1 MARTQPRSEPAPRPP
16 AASDEGRGVE
26 PAAAPDAHEARA
38 SFRIVRTPS
47 DRILA
52 GVAGGLAE
60 RLGVDPVIVRLAF
73 VVLSFA
79 AGAGVVAYLVCWAL
93 SVDPPA
99 GGTAA
104 VPPVDPAVATQRTI
118 AIALVVGGLLLV
130 FRAVG
135 AWFGDA
141 VVWPVALGA
150 VGSAV
155 IWTRADLESRARWMR
170 VAQRFPRR
178 SLDTFRAGPVSFLR
192 IVFGGLL
199 ILAGMVVFLAAN
211 DAFALGA
218 VRNVLFAIGVT
229 VVGAVLILGPGVWHL
244 VAQLTAERRER
255 IRSQER
261 AEVAAHLHDS
271 VLQSLAMI
279 QRARTAEEMAT
290 LARAQERE
298 LRAWLFAEGP
308 PPAGTLRAAVQAV
321 AARVEAL
328 HNVEVEVVQVGDVAV
343 DDRVQALVQAAG
355 EAMTNAARHAGARR
369 VDVYVEVEAGAVTAY
384 VRDRGKG
391 FDPATVPEDRRGI
404 AESIR
409 GRMERA
415 GGTARITSAVGEGTE
430 VALRLPRATP

>member
-1 MARTQPRSEPAPRPP
+1 MARTQPRSEPAPPP
-16 AASDEGRGVE
+16 PVAGDEGRGVE
-26 PAAAPDAHEARA
+26 PAVAGANQARA
-38 SFRIVRTPS
+38 SLRIVRTPS
-47 DRILA
+47 DRIMA

-93 SVDPPA
+93 SVNPP
-99 GGTAA
+99 GGGAPTVA
-104 VPPVDPAVATQRTI
+104 PVDPAVATQRMV

-229 VVGAVLILGPGVWHL
+229 VVGAVLILGPGVWRL

-308 PPAGTLRAAVQAV
+308 PPAGTLRAAVQTV
-321 AARVEAL
+321 AAKVEAL
-328 HNVEVEVVQVGDVAV
+328 HHVEVEVVQVGDVAV
-343 DDRVQALVQAAG
+343 DDRIQSLVQAAG

-369 VDVYVEVEAGAVTAY
+369 VDVYVEVEAGALTAY

-409 GRMERA
+409 RRMERA
-415 GGTARITSAVGEGTE
+415 GGTAEVTSASGDGTE
-430 VALRLPRATP
+430 VALRLPLEAA

>member
-1 MARTQPRSEPAPRPP
+1 MARTQPRSEPAPPP
-16 AASDEGRGVE
+16 PVAGDEGRGVE
-26 PAAAPDAHEARA
+26 PTVAGANQARA
-38 SFRIVRTPS
+38 SLRIVRTPS

-99 GGTAA
+99 GGAPTVA
-104 VPPVDPAVATQRTI
+104 PMDPAVATQRMV

-229 VVGAVLILGPGVWHL
+229 VVGAVLILGPGVWRL

-308 PPAGTLRAAVQAV
+308 PLAGTLRAAVQTV
-321 AARVEAL
+321 AAKVEAL
-328 HNVEVEVVQVGDVAV
+328 HHVEVEVVQVGDVAV
-343 DDRVQALVQAAG
+343 DDRVQSLVQAAG

-415 GGTARITSAVGEGTE
+415 GGTAEVTSASGEGTE
-430 VALRLPRATP
+430 VALRLPLEAA

>member
-1 MARTQPRSEPAPRPP
+1 MARTQPRSGAAPPAP
-16 AASDEGRGVE
+16 SDEGRGVE
-26 PAAAPDAHEARA
+26 AAPEPGGPGARA
-38 SFRIVRTPS
+38 SLRIVRTPS
-47 DRILA
+47 DRILT

-79 AGAGVVAYLVCWAL
+79 AGAGVVAYLVCWGL
-93 SVDPPA
+93 SVGPPA
-99 GGTAA
+99 GGA
-104 VPPVDPAVATQRTI
+104 VAEDPVDPAVATQRTV
-118 AIALVVGGLLLV
+118 AVGLVVGGLLLV
-130 FRAVG
+130 FRAIG
-135 AWFGDA
+135 AWFGDT

-155 IWTRADLESRARWMR
+155 IWTRADLERRARWMR
-170 VAQRFPRR
+170 VAQRLPRR
-178 SLDTFRAGPVSFLR
+178 SLDTFRAGPVSFAR
-192 IVFGGLL
+192 IAFGGLL

-229 VVGAVLILGPGVWHL
+229 VAGAVLILGPGVWRL

-279 QRARTAEEMAT
+279 QRAGTAEEMAT

-298 LRAWLFAEGP
+298 LRTWLFAEGP
-308 PPAGTLRAAVQAV
+308 PPAGTLRGAVQAV
-321 AARVEAL
+321 AAKVEAL
-328 HNVEVEVVQVGDVAV
+328 HHVEVEVVQVGGAAV

-404 AESIR
+404 AESIQ
-409 GRMERA
+409 GRMERV
-415 GGTARITSAVGEGTE
+415 GGTARIASASGEGTE
-430 VALRLPRATP
+430 VALHLPKGAA